1 LHFNALEWLH
11 CRTSLAANPPCFL
24 ASNNSVLRHD
34 WEVGKFMARKR
45 QPDKPD
51 TGKRANTDTRERP
64 RIVPGRIEDNGA
76 VLSRIAGAV
85 FRAALMVILVI
96 LPSLMVA
103 GTSHDTNQTV
113 ALVALVAALFTLAEY
128 NSAYPSLVEFRYA
141 PPFNRLRYAVLF
153 LMIFSMTM
161 IAKGKTDPSTMTDLF
176 SMIGARL
183 ADVMDFP
190 YSPVRLVVLM
200 LPDNAPG
207 WLIWDVRT
215 AAGLSYLISLVG
227 LIAFILILR
236 IKAWPSQG
244 GAAFNVWVNLPT
256 FDPTAGGDVVHR
268 LERDS
273 HINLILGFLLPFMI
287 PAAVKLASSVF
298 DPISL
303 ANSHTLI
310 WTITAWAF
318 LPASLIMRG
327 IALGRLA
334 QMISAQRERAYLQ
347 DPDEAQPSV
356 V

>member
-1 LHFNALEWLH
+1 LEWLH
-11 CRTSLAANPPCFL
+11 CRTSLAAKPPRFR
-24 ASNNSVLRHD
+24 ASNNGDLRHD
-34 WEVGKFMARKR
+34 REVGKIMAITWHRDR
-45 QPDKPD
+45 SD
-51 TGKRANTDTRERP
+51 TGEGAHTGTRGRQS
-64 RIVPGRIEDNGA
+64 IDPGRIEDDEA
-76 VLSRIAGAV
+76 VVSRIAGAV
-85 FRAALMVILVI
+85 LRAALMVILVI

-141 PPFNRLRYAVLF
+141 PPFNRLRYIVLF
-153 LMIFSMTM
+153 LMVFSMAM

-176 SMIGARL
+176 SMLGARL

-207 WLIWDVRT
+207 RLVWDVRT

-236 IKAWPSQG
+236 IRAWPSQG
-244 GAAFNVWVNLPT
+244 GGAFNVWVNLPT

-273 HINLILGFLLPFMI
+273 NINLILGFLLPFMI
-287 PAAVKLASSVF
+287 PAIVKLASSVF

-310 WTITAWAF
+310 WTMTAWAF

-327 IALGRLA
+327 IALWRLA
-334 QMISAQRERAYLQ
+334 QMIAAQRERTYMQ
-347 DPDEAQPSV
+347 ESDEAEPSV

>member
-1 LHFNALEWLH
+1 M
-11 CRTSLAANPPCFL
+11 
-24 ASNNSVLRHD
+24 V
-34 WEVGKFMARKR
+34 
-45 QPDKPD
+45 
-51 TGKRANTDTRERP
+51 
-64 RIVPGRIEDNGA
+64 
-76 VLSRIAGAV
+76 SRIAGAV
-85 FRAALMVILVI
+85 LRAVLMVILVI

-141 PPFNRLRYAVLF
+141 PPFNRLRYIVLF
-153 LMIFSMTM
+153 LMVFSMAM

-176 SMIGARL
+176 SMFGARL

-207 WLIWDVRT
+207 RLVWDVRT

-236 IKAWPSQG
+236 IRAWPSQG
-244 GAAFNVWVNLPT
+244 GGAFNVWVNLPT

-273 HINLILGFLLPFMI
+273 NINLILGFLLPFMI
-287 PAAVKLASSVF
+287 PAIVKLASSVF

-334 QMISAQRERAYLQ
+334 QMITAQRERAYLQ
-347 DPDEAQPSV
+347 ESDEAQPSV

>member
-1 LHFNALEWLH
+1 
-11 CRTSLAANPPCFL
+11 
-24 ASNNSVLRHD
+24 
-34 WEVGKFMARKR
+34 
-45 QPDKPD
+45 
-51 TGKRANTDTRERP
+51 
-64 RIVPGRIEDNGA
+64 
-76 VLSRIAGAV
+76 
-85 FRAALMVILVI
+85 MVILVI

-141 PPFNRLRYAVLF
+141 PPFNRLRYIVLF
-153 LMIFSMTM
+153 LMVFSMAM

-176 SMIGARL
+176 SMFGARL

-207 WLIWDVRT
+207 RLVWDVRT

-236 IKAWPSQG
+236 IRAWPSQG
-244 GAAFNVWVNLPT
+244 GGAFNVWVNLPT

-273 HINLILGFLLPFMI
+273 NINLILGFLLPFMI
-287 PAAVKLASSVF
+287 PAIVKLASSVF

-310 WTITAWAF
+310 WTMTAWAF

-334 QMISAQRERAYLQ
+334 QMIAAQRERAYMQ
-347 DPDEAQPSV
+347 ESDEAEPSV

>member
-1 LHFNALEWLH
+1 LEWLH
-11 CRTSLAANPPCFL
+11 CRTSLAAKPPRFR
-24 ASNNSVLRHD
+24 ASNGGDLRHD
-34 WEVGKFMARKR
+34 REVGKIMARTRHPDRPDAGEGADAGTRGR
-45 QPDKPD
+45 QSIGPD
-51 TGKRANTDTRERP
+51 
-64 RIVPGRIEDNGA
+64 RIEDNGA
-76 VLSRIAGAV
+76 VVSRIAGAV
-85 FRAALMVILVI
+85 LRAALMVILVI

-113 ALVALVAALFTLAEY
+113 ALVALVAAVFTLAEY

-141 PPFNRLRYAVLF
+141 PPFNRLRYIVLF
-153 LMIFSMTM
+153 LMVFSMTM

-176 SMIGARL
+176 SMLGARL

-207 WLIWDVRT
+207 RLAWDVRT

-236 IKAWPSQG
+236 IRAWPSQG

-273 HINLILGFLLPFMI
+273 NINLILGFLLPFMI
-287 PAAVKLASSVF
+287 PAIVKLASSAF
-298 DPISL
+298 DPVSL

-327 IALGRLA
+327 IALARLA
-334 QMISAQRERAYLQ
+334 RMIAAQRERAYLQ